1 MFEKVLQWDLL
12 CWNTIIASYVQDGH
26 CNDTYKLFHQMSQ
39 IEKKPDL
46 VIIITIVLACACL
59 GDVKK
64 V

>member
-1 MFEKVLQWDLL
+1 MLQWDPV

-26 CNDTYKLFHQMSQ
+26 CNNTYKLFHHMSQ
-39 IEKKPDL
+39 IEMKLDL
-46 VIIITIVLACACL
+46 LIVIIIVLACACL